1 MLSQS
6 RKKGENNM
14 YFIFTILLVAQKDET
29 FLEVLQRKAKIKIHV
44 IFYFTL
50 GLGLGLFY
58 FTILL

>member
-1 MLSQS
+1 
-6 RKKGENNM
+6 M